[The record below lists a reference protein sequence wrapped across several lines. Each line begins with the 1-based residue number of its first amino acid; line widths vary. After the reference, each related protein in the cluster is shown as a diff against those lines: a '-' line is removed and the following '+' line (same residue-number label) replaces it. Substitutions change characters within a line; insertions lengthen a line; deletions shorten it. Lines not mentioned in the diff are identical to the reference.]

1 MHEYNHHITHAHLDS
16 KTSYIFDKE
25 QFTHYLVAAEG
36 KDKDVANRISVDLVK
51 FFNSVPHGS
60 DAKHIDI
67 ILNTTTLVEYIH
79 TLKQRSLA
87 PSTIIDK
94 LRNLRLCIEYL
105 STSTTTSQ
113 VNISSKCE
121 ATLKWLKKRAKVL
134 RKDVRVQQFSNAMKG
149 ENEIDNA
156 GNPRDFWSNAD
167 VKKEVYTI
175 LKKAE
180 TSDHLTNNEHLIV
193 LAYLAAILIYKNS
206 QRPGVVENMT
216 IHEFQQRRDQGDGRV
231 LIRVLKHKTS
241 ASTGRPIL

>member
-1 MHEYNHHITHAHLDS
+1 M
-16 KTSYIFDKE
+16 
-25 QFTHYLVAAEG
+25 
-36 KDKDVANRISVDLVK
+36 ANRISVDLVK

-105 STSTTTSQ
+105 STSTTKSQ

-175 LKKAE
+175 LKR
-180 TSDHLTNNEHLIV
+180 
-193 LAYLAAILIYKNS
+193 
-206 QRPGVVENMT
+206 QRPVIILPTMNTRLCWHIWQPFSYTRTARG
-216 IHEFQQRRDQGDGRV
+216 QGW
-231 LIRVLKHKTS
+231 LKT
-241 ASTGRPIL
+241 